1 MSDEQFNLRK
11 AAFILAPLALAL
23 TALVYSSAVRL
34 PLYSDDLLQVPWT
47 KITPMVQF
55 WYREGPYGDY
65 RPLHYTLWRLL
76 FLMTGDL
83 SPALLHSLP
92 LAGHALCGLL
102 VGLLTAQWGR
112 KLLPAALTTALFIL
126 APFAFDAVLWV
137 SSFSYPL
144 TTALALGA
152 LLLYSLAREKDS
164 VLLHVGALIF
174 TALAALAYEGGVVTG
189 ALIFLYELLRDWHA
203 LSRWAW
209 GHGTVS
215 AAAVLLISRVSTSV
229 PTEYLTGIHPMQNL
243 VIALQCFTFPV
254 APLTIIGT
262 RLGIRP
268 HLLMVPL
275 GLLTLIGLTILCIR
289 RQQGKEFLF
298 GLGWAV
304 LWSLLPVLSQPFNWF
319 RDPPRAFYP
328 AAAGIALGWTAALA
342 ALWEP
347 LERRAPARHG
357 IALLLSTAVLLPA
370 FVFLRHEVALYAR
383 TGDLLWDVIE
393 TAQEAPGTLFI
404 NLPGRITQ
412 TERFYPL
419 GHEGVIPIPP
429 PTDTELLVAVHTGRE
444 RQIKARSMGGIL
456 PSLPLDIEPADPP
469 VSPDDLRAAAQIIAV
484 TYQTTT
490 LGLEILG
497 KVMSAQPQGETLVTF
512 DGALALRAASCRW
525 EEGDRLTIALEWQSL
540 KPLSGQPAIFTH
552 WLGPDGKLVTQA
564 DGEPLRGLY
573 PLTQWEVGD
582 VVQETRIIEGLPRQ
596 SQGTVAIGLWDPGS
610 GQRLPALD
618 AKGAPLPDQALR
630 IEECTP

>member
-1 MSDEQFNLRK
+1 MSDEQFDLRK
-11 AAFILAPLALAL
+11 TAFILVPLALAL
-23 TALVYSSAVRL
+23 TALVYGSAVRL

-47 KITPMVQF
+47 QATPMVHF
-55 WYREGPYGDY
+55 WYQEGPYGDY

-102 VGLLTAQWGR
+102 VGLLTAQWSR
-112 KLLPAALTTALFIL
+112 KLLPAALTTALFTL

-152 LLLYSLAREKDS
+152 LLVYNVAREKGHRK
-164 VLLHVGALIF
+164 LHLGALVL

-189 ALIFLYELLRDWHA
+189 ALIFLYELLRDRHA

-209 GHGTVS
+209 GHVAVS
-215 AAAVLLISRVSTSV
+215 AAAVLLISGVSSSV
-229 PTEYLTGIHPMQNL
+229 PTEYLTGIHPTHNL

-254 APLTIIGT
+254 APLAMIGT

-268 HLLMVPL
+268 YLLMVPL
-275 GLLTLIGLTILCIR
+275 GLLTLIGLTILCITR
-289 RQQGKEFLF
+289 RQGKEFLF
-298 GLGWAV
+298 GMGWAA

-328 AAAGIALGWTAALA
+328 AAAGIALGWTAALS

-347 LERRAPARHG
+347 WERRAPARH
-357 IALLLSTAVLLPA
+357 LLLSAAVLLPA
-370 FVFLRHEVALYAR
+370 FIFLRHEVALYAR

-393 TAQEAPGTLFI
+393 TAQAAPGTLFI
-404 NLPGRITQ
+404 NLPGRITP
-412 TERFYPL
+412 EKRFYPL

-429 PTDTELLVAVHTGRE
+429 PTDTELLVAIHTGQE
-444 RQIKARSMGGIL
+444 GQIKARSMGGIL

-469 VSPDDLRAAAQIIAV
+469 VSPDNLRAAAQIVAV

-490 LGLEILG
+490 LGLEAIG
-497 KVMSAQPQGETLVTF
+497 KVMPAQPQGEAADTF
-512 DGALALRAASCRW
+512 GDILALRDASCRW
-525 EEGDRLTIALEWQSL
+525 EDADRLIIAIEWQSL
-540 KPLSGQPAIFTH
+540 SPLSGQPAIFTH
-552 WLGPDGKLVTQA
+552 WLGPDGKLVAQA

-573 PLTQWEVGD
+573 PLSQWKAGD
-582 VVQETRIIEGLPRQ
+582 VVQETRIIEGVSRQ
-596 SQGTVAIGLWDPGS
+596 SQGTVAIGVWDPGS

-618 AKGAPLPDQALR
+618 AEGKPLPDQALR